1 MIKSILKF
9 IIEPIRFF
17 GSRGMAEKVVKFFDR
32 HEWLVFVVAFIIA
45 LGAVF
50 LIYIYPSLVTV

>member
-1 MIKSILKF
+1 MIKNILRF

-17 GSRGMAEKVVKFFDR
+17 GSRGLAEKVVKFFDR

-45 LGAVF
+45 LVAVF
-50 LIYIYPSLVTV
+50 IIYIYPELNVV